1 MLDLIVRG
9 GQVVTPMG
17 VGEWD
22 VAVQG
27 ERIVA
32 VAAPG
37 ALTDD
42 VSRVIDATGMI
53 VVPGGIE
60 PHAHI
65 SAPIMG
71 HGDLRTAPPEQ
82 VSRAALFGGTTTLLD
97 FAIQYPGIDIP
108 QAIQERTGVWQGNSY
123 ADYSHHLMLL
133 GAIPPEIIG
142 SLHEAVEDGF
152 ASFKIFTTN
161 IRPPTS
167 AGEPRMVGTGHL
179 HDLMEEI
186 QRLSAMLLV
195 HAEDD
200 DMVQHMYQKLTRE
213 ERTEW
218 ANMSLVHSAES
229 EDVSFRRVLRV
240 AEWTGAPVYF
250 VHVSALHGVNAIAE
264 ARANG
269 RPVYGETLHNYCCF
283 SEENYKEEN
292 GMKYHTYP
300 SLKSEND
307 RLSLWDGIVNGG
319 LQTMATDEYCTSWE
333 TKISGRTI
341 SDVTGGHNGAEARM
355 GITYSE
361 GVSRQGMTLQRFVD
375 VTSANAAKIMGLY
388 PRKGVLAPR
397 QRRRHLPDR
406 PLHQAEADVGRLP
419 HFRLQHLGRLR
430 HRGLAGDDHP
440 ARQRGGGRREL
451 QRGPRRRAIPPPQ
464 GGPRCGQPS
473 GLLDVFTAKSA
484 EDLLLRPLRTLT
496 LR

>member
-1 MLDLIVRG
+1 MLDLIIRG

-27 ERIVA
+27 ERIAA

-37 ALTDD
+37 TLGDEAG
-42 VSRVIDATGMI
+42 RIIDASGKV

-71 HGDLRTAPPEQ
+71 HGNLTTAPPVE
-82 VSRAALFGGTTTLLD
+82 VTRAALFGGTTTLLD

-108 QAIQERTGVWQGNSY
+108 QAIAERTGVWQGQSY
-123 ADYSHHLMLL
+123 ADYAHHLMLL
-133 GAIPPEIIG
+133 GQIPPEILG
-142 SLHEAVEDGF
+142 SLHEFVEDGF
-152 ASFKIFTTN
+152 ASVKIFTTN

-179 HDLMEEI
+179 HDLMTEI

-218 ANMSLVHSAES
+218 FNMSEVHSAES
-229 EDVSFRRVLRV
+229 EDVSFTRTLKV

-250 VHVSALHGVNAIAE
+250 VHVSAQQGVRNIME
-264 ARANG
+264 ARADR

-283 SEENYKEEN
+283 NEENYKEEN

-300 SLKSEND
+300 SLKSEAD
-307 RLSLWDGIVNGG
+307 RKMLWDGIINGG

-341 SDVTGGHNGAEARM
+341 SDTTGGHNGAEARM

-361 GVSRQGMTLQRFVD
+361 GVSKQGMPLQRFVD
-375 VTSANAAKIMGLY
+375 VTSANAARIMGLW
-388 PRKGVLAPR
+388 PQKGVLAPGSDADICLIDPGIKKTLTMDDFHISDYSIWEGTEVEGWPVMTILR
-397 QRRRHLPDR
+397 GKVMVEDGNFHGTLGDGRFQRRKLDPAVADR
-406 PLHQAEADVGRLP
+406 PV
-419 HFRLQHLGRLR
+419 
-430 HRGLAGDDHP
+430 
-440 ARQRGGGRREL
+440 
-451 QRGPRRRAIPPPQ
+451 
-464 GGPRCGQPS
+464 
-473 GLLDVFTAKSA
+473 V
-484 EDLLLRPLRTLT
+484 
-496 LR
+496 

>member
-22 VAVQG
+22 VGVQG
-27 ERIVA
+27 EKVVA

-37 ALTDD
+37 TLTDD
-42 VSRVIDATGMI
+42 VGRVIDAAGKI

-71 HGDLRTAPPEQ
+71 HGDLKTAPPDQ

-97 FAIQYPGIDIP
+97 FAIQHPGIDIP

-133 GAIPPEIIG
+133 GAIPGEIIG

-152 ASFKIFTTN
+152 PTVKIFTTN
-161 IRPPTS
+161 IRPPATT
-167 AGEPRMVGTGHL
+167 GEPRMVGTGHL

-213 ERTEW
+213 ENTEW
-218 ANMSLVHSAES
+218 YNMPLVHSAES

-250 VHVSALHGVNAIAE
+250 VHVSALQGVQAIAE
-264 ARANG
+264 ARAAG

-283 SEENYKEEN
+283 SQDNYREEN

-300 SLKSEND
+300 SLKSEAD
-307 RLSLWDGIVNGG
+307 RVSLWDGIVNGG

-333 TKISGRTI
+333 TKIAGRTI

-388 PRKGVLAPR
+388 PRKGVLAPGSDADIC
-397 QRRRHLPDR
+397 LIDPSIKR
-406 PLHQAEADVGRLP
+406 PLTINDFHISDYSIWEGFDIEGWPTTTVLRGSVVVENGE
-419 HFRLQHLGRLR
+419 FR
-430 HRGLAGDDHP
+430 P
-440 ARQRGGGRREL
+440 AAHGG
-451 QRGPRRRAIPPPQ
+451 Q
-464 GGPRCGQPS
+464 
-473 GLLDVFTAKSA
+473 
-484 EDLLLRPLRTLT
+484 LLRRKVDPAVANRPVC
-496 LR
+496 

>member
-1 MLDLIVRG
+1 MLDLVVRG

-27 ERIVA
+27 EKIVA

-37 ALTDD
+37 TLTDE
-42 VSRVIDATGMI
+42 VGRVVDAAGKI

-71 HGDLRTAPPEQ
+71 HGDLKTAPPEQ
-82 VSRAALFGGTTTLLD
+82 VSRAALFGGTTTILD

-133 GAIPPEIIG
+133 GSIPEEIIR

-152 ASFKIFTTN
+152 PTVKIFTTN
-161 IRPPTS
+161 IRPPSTT
-167 AGEPRMVGTGHL
+167 GEPRMVGTGHL
-179 HDLMEEI
+179 HDLMEEM
-186 QRLSAMLLV
+186 QRINGMLLV

-218 ANMSLVHSAES
+218 HNMSLVHSAES

-250 VHVSALHGVNAIAE
+250 VHVSALTGVQAIQE

-283 SEENYKEEN
+283 SEENYKEDN

-300 SLKSEND
+300 WLKSEAD
-307 RLSLWDGIVNGG
+307 RLSLWDGIVQGG

-333 TKISGRTI
+333 TKIAGRTI
-341 SDVTGGHNGAEARM
+341 SDVTGGHNGAEARV

-361 GVSRQGMTLQRFVD
+361 GVSKKGMTLQRFVD

-388 PRKGVLAPR
+388 PRKGVLAPGSDADICLIDPSIKKKLGKDDFHISDYSIWEGFDIEGWPVTTILR
-397 QRRRHLPDR
+397 GNVVVENGNFNAAPGSGQFQRRKVDPAITNR
-406 PLHQAEADVGRLP
+406 PV
-419 HFRLQHLGRLR
+419 
-430 HRGLAGDDHP
+430 
-440 ARQRGGGRREL
+440 
-451 QRGPRRRAIPPPQ
+451 
-464 GGPRCGQPS
+464 
-473 GLLDVFTAKSA
+473 V
-484 EDLLLRPLRTLT
+484 
-496 LR
+496 